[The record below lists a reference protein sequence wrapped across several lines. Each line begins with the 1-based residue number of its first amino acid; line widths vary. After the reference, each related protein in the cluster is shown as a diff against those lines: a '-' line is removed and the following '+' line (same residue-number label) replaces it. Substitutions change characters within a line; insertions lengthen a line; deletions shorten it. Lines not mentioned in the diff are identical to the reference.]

1 MPVLTRWYVKTA
13 ILYLV
18 VALLLGAVLAGNGL
32 VPLPALL
39 VLAAPAQIHLFV
51 VGWLTQLI
59 FGIAYW
65 MFPKASPERPRGSDA
80 VAILVYVALNL
91 GLVARAVGEPWQAA
105 SPGAVPGGLLVVSGV
120 LQWFGGVGFAVQAWP
135 RVRGR

>member
-1 MPVLTRWYVKTA
+1 VPVLTRWYVKTA

-18 VALLLGAVLAGNGL
+18 VALLLGAVLAGNGV
-32 VPLPALL
+32 VPLPAFLL
-39 VLAAPAQIHLFV
+39 VAGPAQIHLFV

-65 MFPKASPERPRGSDA
+65 MFPKATAQQPRGNDVLA
-80 VAILVYVALNL
+80 VLTYVCLNL
-91 GLVARAVGEPWQAA
+91 GLLARVIGEPWQAVA
-105 SPGAVPGGLLVVSGV
+105 PGVLAGGLLVASGV
-120 LQWFGGVGFAVQAWP
+120 LQWLGGVGFAVLAWP

>member
-1 MPVLTRWYVKTA
+1 MPPLTRWYVKTA

-18 VALLLGAVLAGNGL
+18 AALLLGVILAGGGV

-39 VLAAPAQIHLFV
+39 TLAGPAQIHLFV

-65 MFPKASPERPRGSDA
+65 MFPKASAERPRGNDSLA
-80 VAILVYVALNL
+80 VFTYVALNL
-91 GLVARAVGEPWQAA
+91 GLLARVVGEPWHALNPATGSGTLLVA
-105 SPGAVPGGLLVVSGV
+105 SGLL
-120 LQWFGGVGFAVQAWP
+120 QWLAGLGFAVHAWP

>member
-1 MPVLTRWYVKTA
+1 MPPLTRWYVKTA

-18 VALLLGAVLAGNGL
+18 AALLFGAILAGGG
-32 VPLPALL
+32 VMPLPAFLT
-39 VLAAPAQIHLFV
+39 LAAPAQVHLFV

-65 MFPKASPERPRGSDA
+65 MFPKASAEQPRGNDA
-80 VAILVYVALNL
+80 LAVFTYVALNV
-91 GLVARAVGEPWQAA
+91 GLLARAVAEPWHALSA
-105 SPGAVPGGLLVVSGV
+105 GSGSGLLLVVSGL
-120 LQWFGGVGFAVQAWP
+120 LQWLAGLGFAVHAWP

>member
-1 MPVLTRWYVKTA
+1 MPLLTRWYVKTA
-13 ILYLV
+13 IIYLV
-18 VALLLGAVLAGNGL
+18 VALSLGVLLAGGGL
-32 VPLPALL
+32 VPLPAFL

-65 MFPKASPERPRGSDA
+65 MFPKASAEHPRGNDTLA
-80 VAILVYVALNL
+80 VLTYVTLNL
-91 GLVARAVGEPWQAA
+91 GLLARAVGEPWQAL
-105 SPGAVPGGLLVVSGV
+105 SGGLASGALLVSSGV
-120 LQWFGGVGFAVQAWP
+120 LQWVGGVGFALMVWP

>member
-18 VALLLGAVLAGNGL
+18 VALLLGAVIAGNGL
-32 VPLPALL
+32 VPLPAFL

-65 MFPKASPERPRGSDA
+65 MFPKAGAERPRGSDGLA
-80 VAILVYVALNL
+80 VLTYACLNA
-91 GLVARAVGEPWQAA
+91 GLLARVVGEPWQAV
-105 SPGAVPGGLLVVSGV
+105 SPGVVAGGLLIASGV
-120 LQWFGGVGFAVQAWP
+120 LQWLAGVTFAVLAWP